1 MAHVGPL
8 PGPGEV
14 GGAGCFKH
22 PGRFPGGEILLPVC
36 RLRLSGGQQ
45 GEQCRGLSLGSVLI
59 EPQEMLRK
67 CKVSRKWFARSVW
80 RWGGRQVLGV
90 AGSHVSHALVVE
102 RHISVY
108 IFRYTECEL
117 HISLGAHL
125 GKLLAARAAPAR

>member
-1 MAHVGPL
+1 M
-8 PGPGEV
+8 
-14 GGAGCFKH
+14 
-22 PGRFPGGEILLPVC
+22 
-36 RLRLSGGQQ
+36 
-45 GEQCRGLSLGSVLI
+45 
-59 EPQEMLRK
+59 
-67 CKVSRKWFARSVW
+67 
-80 RWGGRQVLGV
+80 LGV